1 MQAWSTSWE
10 LVIFLEGMSALPLS
24 TSTMDARRMPLQT
37 SKEEW
42 QNLVLLSNKTVNA
55 SLCVHLLR
63 SNRSYSADV
72 VRTTLLFR
80 YYPAWR
86 YTDIVIVVVTEV
98 QCPMNS
104 VEHARSVLFG
114 QRGEIAKNPA

>member
-1 MQAWSTSWE
+1 M
-10 LVIFLEGMSALPLS
+10 
-24 TSTMDARRMPLQT
+24 
-37 SKEEW
+37 
-42 QNLVLLSNKTVNA
+42 NA

-63 SNRSYSADV
+63 SNRVYSADV

-98 QCPMNS
+98 QCPMTLYKMDFNDFYKLLIGPS
-104 VEHARSVLFG
+104 DL
-114 QRGEIAKNPA
+114 